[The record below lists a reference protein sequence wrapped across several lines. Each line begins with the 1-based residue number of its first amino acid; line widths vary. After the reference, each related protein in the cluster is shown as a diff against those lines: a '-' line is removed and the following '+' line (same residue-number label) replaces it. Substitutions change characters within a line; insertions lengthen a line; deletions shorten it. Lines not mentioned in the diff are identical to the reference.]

1 MSMPG
6 GPGGFAP
13 PPPSGMGGGGFA
25 ASTEQDATIALAT
38 GIFGLLCC
46 GPAGIAAI
54 IYGNKVRN
62 DPTNP
67 KQNFGNIGF
76 ILGIIAL
83 VLWAAA
89 LLYRV
94 VA

>member
-13 PPPSGMGGGGFA
+13 PPSGGTSGGFA
-25 ASTEQDATIALAT
+25 ASSEQDATIALVT
-38 GIFGLLCC
+38 GILGLLCC

-62 DPTNP
+62 DPMNP
-67 KQNFGNIGF
+67 KQGLGTAGF
-76 ILGIIAL
+76 FLGVAAVVIWALAVVVRL
-83 VLWAAA
+83 VL
-89 LLYRV
+89 
-94 VA
+94 

>member
-13 PPPSGMGGGGFA
+13 PPNTGGFA
-25 ASTEQDATIALAT
+25 ASTEQDAIIALAT

-62 DPTNP
+62 DPMNP
-67 KQNFGNIGF
+67 KQNFGTIGF
-76 ILGIIAL
+76 FLGIAAL

-89 LLYRV
+89 PLYRAV
-94 VA
+94 G